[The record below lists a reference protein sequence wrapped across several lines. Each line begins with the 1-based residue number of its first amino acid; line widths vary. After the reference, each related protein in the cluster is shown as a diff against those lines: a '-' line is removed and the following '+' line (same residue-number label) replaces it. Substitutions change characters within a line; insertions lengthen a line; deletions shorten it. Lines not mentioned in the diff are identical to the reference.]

1 MRAIIAWLALSLALW
16 PAGPA
21 HAQAR
26 GRPILLDVPFA
37 TTPPE
42 AIAAMLRLA
51 GVGKGDVV
59 YDLGSGDGRIVIA
72 AARDFG
78 ARRGVGID
86 LDPRRVRQGR
96 ANASR
101 AGVADRVRF
110 VQGDVFKVDFTP
122 ATVITLYM
130 SERINREL
138 LPRLLRLRPGTR
150 VVSYRWHVGDW
161 PPDRRIV
168 LGGRDIRFW
177 IVPANVAGRW
187 AWEAAGRRY
196 QLTLTQTFQQVTGT
210 LQSGD
215 ETAPLEDAQLSG
227 DRFTFAAR
235 LPSGAHRF
243 DGVVAGNVLTGVADH
258 AGVTLRRE
266 Q

>member
-1 MRAIIAWLALSLALW
+1 MRAFTAWTALLLALW
-16 PAGPA
+16 PATEA

-26 GRPILLDVPFA
+26 GRPILLDVPYA

-42 AIAAMLRLA
+42 VVAAMLRFA

-72 AARDFG
+72 AVRDFG
-78 ARRGVGID
+78 ARRGVGVD
-86 LDPRRVRQGR
+86 LDPRRVRDGR
-96 ANASR
+96 ANADR

-110 VQGDVFKVDFTP
+110 VRGDVFKIDFSP

-150 VVSYRWHVGDW
+150 IVSYRWHVGDW
-161 PPDRRIV
+161 PPDRMTT

-177 IVPANVAGRW
+177 IVPADVAGRW
-187 AWEAAGRRY
+187 VWEAAGRRY
-196 QLTLTQTFQQVTGT
+196 HLALSQTFQHVAGT
-210 LQSGD
+210 LRSNG
-215 ETAPLEDAQLSG
+215 EAVPIENVQLSG
-227 DRFTFAAR
+227 DQFSFAAR
-235 LPSGAHRF
+235 LPSGLLRF
-243 DGVVAGNVLTGVADH
+243 DGQVAGNALNGVAGN
-258 AGVTLRRE
+258 AGVSIRHE
-266 Q
+266 P